1 MFRRSAARCLLSHS
15 ALKSPQ
21 LLELSGIGRKD
32 VLEKIGVPLRVELPG
47 VGENVQEH
55 VFAQLSWGAYIGG
68 HFNCS
73 IVLKPILELKE
84 EVEFDTL
91 DLLRDP
97 VLAAKHLELQ
107 WVSCLWS

>member
-1 MFRRSAARCLLSHS
+1 MSARTFRRSNARCLPSYR

-21 LLELSGIGRKD
+21 LLELSGIGRRD

-55 VFAQLSWGAYIGG
+55 IFAQFSWGASSGHYPDCYIV
-68 HFNCS
+68 F
-73 IVLKPILELKE
+73 KPILELKE

-107 WVSCLWS
+107 